1 MLVIAE
7 VENLDDSKMLTMQ
20 VEPICEDFST
30 EPVDTLLTSGVIE
43 PPIACVIEPPIAC
56 VIEPPIACVIEPEI
70 TVKVGAINPL
80 KKVLDETCVD
90 DYSDEFE
97 KIGKL
102 LDDRHALLAK
112 VR

>member
-43 PPIACVIEPPIAC
+43 PPIACVL
-56 VIEPPIACVIEPEI
+56 EPEI
-70 TVKVGAINPL
+70 AVKVGAINPL
-80 KKVLDETCVD
+80 QKALDETCVD

-112 VR
+112 VRSEE